1 MYQQSQ
7 STGTPIISLSCAL
20 DAIQLWL
27 EEEDKEE
34 SKRIG
39 ELKRQQKE
47 KQRVIEEQVRRQ
59 WEQNAPRVPSPS
71 GFAEDEAQ
79 T

>member
-7 STGTPIISLSCAL
+7 STDSPITSPPRPL
-20 DAIQLWL
+20 DTIRLWL
-27 EEEDKEE
+27 EAEDKEE
-34 SKRIG
+34 SRRIG
-39 ELKRQQKE
+39 ELKRKQKE
-47 KQRVIEEQVRRQ
+47 KQRIIEEQVRRQ
-59 WEQNAPRVPSPS
+59 WEQNAPRAPSPS

>member
-1 MYQQSQ
+1 MHQQSH
-7 STGTPIISLSCAL
+7 STALAITPSPCVI
-20 DAIQLWL
+20 DTIQLWF

-47 KQRVIEEQVRRQ
+47 KQRIIEEQVRRQ
-59 WEQNAPRVPSPS
+59 WEQNAPPPGSP
-71 GFAEDEAQ
+71 GR
-79 T
+79 

>member
-7 STGTPIISLSCAL
+7 STASSITPSPRAL
-20 DAIQLWL
+20 DTIRLWL

-47 KQRVIEEQVRRQ
+47 KQRIIEEQVRRQ
-59 WEQNAPRVPSPS
+59 WEQNAPPPGSP
-71 GFAEDEAQ
+71 GR
-79 T
+79 

>member
-1 MYQQSQ
+1 MYQQSR
-7 STGTPIISLSCAL
+7 STDSSITSSPCAL
-20 DAIQLWL
+20 DTIRLWL

-47 KQRVIEEQVRRQ
+47 KQRIIEEQVRRQ
-59 WEQNAPRVPSPS
+59 WEQNAPPPGSP
-71 GFAEDEAQ
+71 GR
-79 T
+79 